1 MSERISESEL
11 AVMEALWRDAP
22 ATASQVGER
31 IDSGRGWSAQ
41 TVKTLLARLVAKGA
55 VATRQDGRRYLYS
68 PLIEREVHVAGDVR
82 KLVDRLFG
90 GRVAPLVAHL
100 AEREELSP
108 ADIAEI
114 EALLEALKS

>member
-1 MSERISESEL
+1 MERISESEL
-11 AVMEALWRDAP
+11 AVMEALWAEAP
-22 ATASQVGER
+22 ATAAEVITR
-31 IDSGRGWSAQ
+31 IDPARAWSAQ

-55 VATRQDGRRYLYS
+55 VAARQDGRRYLYT
-68 PLIEREVHVAGDVR
+68 PLLARDAHVAGDVR

-100 AEREELSP
+100 AEREALTP

-114 EALLEALKS
+114 ERLLAELKS

>member
-11 AVMEALWRDAP
+11 AVMEALWLDAP

-31 IDSGRGWSAQ
+31 IDTGRGWSAQ

-68 PLIEREVHVAGDVR
+68 PLLARDAHVAGDVR

-100 AEREELSP
+100 AEREPLTA

-114 EALLEALKS
+114 EKLLEALKS

>member
-1 MSERISESEL
+1 VAERISESEL
-11 AVMEALWRDAP
+11 AVMEALWADAP
-22 ATASQVGER
+22 ATAADVSQR
-31 IDSGRGWSAQ
+31 IGAARDWSAQ

-68 PLIEREVHVAGDVR
+68 PIIARDAHVAGDVR

-100 AEREELSP
+100 AEREELTP

>member
-11 AVMEALWRDAP
+11 AVMEALWVDAP
-22 ATASQVGER
+22 ATAADVSQR
-31 IDSGRGWSAQ
+31 IAATRDWSAQ
-41 TVKTLLARLVAKGA
+41 TVKTLLARLVTKGA

-68 PLIEREVHVAGDVR
+68 PLIARDVHVAGDVR

-100 AEREELSP
+100 AEREELTA

>member
-11 AVMEALWRDAP
+11 AVMEALWAEAP
-22 ATASQVGER
+22 ATAAQVGDR

>member
-1 MSERISESEL
+1 MAERISESEL
-11 AVMEALWRDAP
+11 AVMEALWADAP
-22 ATASQVGER
+22 ATAADVSKWLAPTR
-31 IDSGRGWSAQ
+31 DWSAQ

-55 VATRQDGRRYLYS
+55 VATRQDGRRYLYE
-68 PLIEREVHVAGDVR
+68 PLVERDAHVTRDVQR
-82 KLVDRLFG
+82 LVDRLFG

-100 AEREELSP
+100 AEREELTP